1 VLDEKWTS
9 LKPIVIKLYDSNHTL
24 MELSNPYGSSNY
36 ITYTPDQLM
45 YTDYHE
51 WSTCDMY
58 GCTTDTSPS
67 ERSALVDFY
76 NAT

>member
-1 VLDEKWTS
+1 
-9 LKPIVIKLYDSNHTL
+9 
-24 MELSNPYGSSNY
+24 
-36 ITYTPDQLM
+36 
-45 YTDYHE
+45 
-51 WSTCDMY
+51 MY